1 MNPLNSPTPFTIS
14 GSSPYSPS
22 LTDLS
27 YSYNTPTLPDKLR
40 MWRHDALQQ
49 HLYETA
55 IFWGDKVL
63 SMTSDP
69 NDVFWLAQVYFLTNQ
84 YTRAAKLLQRRH
96 LLKSS
101 VACRYLAAQCSIKL
115 EKWGEALEILGE
127 ENPFKNN
134 SGTCFT
140 FVGGSIY
147 CTQGSTIVG
156 TLGVESIPK
165 VKNTDGGVKL
175 EASMCYLRGVIYT
188 KQGKLDRAKECY
200 KEALLIDVK
209 CYEAF
214 QALIGNHMLT
224 DEEERKLLQSL
235 QYNEHTTEDAQLIK
249 LLYTT
254 KLKKYAHEES
264 FETAVNTL
272 ETEYKLASNSD
283 VMFSKAETYYFKC
296 DFKKCLE
303 ITTKILDGD
312 SFNLACLPTHISC
325 MYELDMKNKLFYLG
339 HHLVDNIPNSPVS
352 WFAVGCYYL
361 SVTKIPEARR
371 YFSKAS
377 TMDSNFGPAWL
388 GFAHSFA
395 IEGEHDQAI
404 SAYSTAARLFQ
415 GSHLPA
421 LFIGMQQLHS
431 NNCALAE
438 EYLQASYKI
447 CNGDPCLLNEL
458 GVVYYQSQL
467 YDHAIEYLEEANS
480 VCEQINATQK
490 LLLSIWV
497 NLGHVYRKVG
507 RFEDALR
514 FFNKALKLQSKLP
527 DVIAAIGFIHY
538 VKGELDEAIM
548 QYHESLS
555 IEPNNSQTIE
565 LLNCALEDA
574 ASTDF
579 ASLLP
584 M

>member
-1 MNPLNSPTPFTIS
+1 MNPLNSPTPFTIT

-69 NDVFWLAQVYFLTNQ
+69 NDVFWLAQVYFLTRQ
-84 YTRAAKLLQRRH
+84 YTRAEKLLQRRH

-115 EKWGEALEILGE
+115 EKWSEALEILGE
-127 ENPFKNN
+127 ENPFKTT
-134 SGTCFT
+134 SGM
-140 FVGGSIY
+140 
-147 CTQGSTIVG
+147 
-156 TLGVESIPK
+156 ESIPK

-224 DEEERKLLQSL
+224 DEEERNLLESL
-235 QYNEHTTEDAQLIK
+235 QYNEHTTEDAQLIQ

-254 KLKKYAHEES
+254 KLKKYDNEES
-264 FETAVNTL
+264 LESAVNTL
-272 ETEYKLASNSD
+272 ETEYKLANNSD

-303 ITTKILDGD
+303 VTTKILDAD
-312 SFNLACLPTHISC
+312 PFNLACLPTHISC

-431 NNCALAE
+431 NNGALAE

-458 GVVYYQSQL
+458 GVVYYQSHL
-467 YDHAIEYLEEANS
+467 YDRAIEFLEEANL
-480 VCEQINATQK
+480 VCDKINATQK

-507 RFEDALR
+507 RFEEALKY
-514 FFNKALKLQSKLP
+514 FTKALKLQSKLP

-565 LLNCALEDA
+565 LLNRALEDA